1 MTKDKKNIFK
11 DAFINKDK
19 DYFKKVNV
27 QIQGKQYHIATI
39 KFLTQYQ
46 ISQIYQSLANKSILQ
61 IKQTDKPEDNVN
73 MTQFVHQIAVKSI
86 VEWVFDEQIT
96 IDNIT
101 YLKDIWKTPIMDA
114 INELRIIWQNK

>member
-27 QIQGKQYHIATI
+27 TIQGEQYHIATI

-61 IKQTDKPEDNVN
+61 IKQTDKPEDTVN
-73 MTQFVHQIAVKSI
+73 MTQFIHQIAVKSI

-114 INELRIIWQNK
+114 INELRITWQNK

>member
-27 QIQGKQYHIATI
+27 QIQGEQYHIATI

-61 IKQTDKPEDNVN
+61 IKQTDRPEDTVN
-73 MTQFVHQIAVKSI
+73 MNQFVHQLAVKSI